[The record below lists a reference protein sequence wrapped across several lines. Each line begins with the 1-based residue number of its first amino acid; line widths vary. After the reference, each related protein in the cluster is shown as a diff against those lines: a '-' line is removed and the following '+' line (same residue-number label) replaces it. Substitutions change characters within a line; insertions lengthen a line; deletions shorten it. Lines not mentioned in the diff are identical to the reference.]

1 MSFFKK
7 IFGGENKET
16 KTTELKNQNTTQE
29 VKVKRSIFDF
39 FEIDFKTIP
48 DDSFIEAEVET
59 NESGKTVQNFRKTI
73 SYKECGI
80 FDTIEVK
87 VIDGSNKNVFLK
99 TFNPSRV
106 KFDNLKKL
114 IDELYL
120 IHGNDSD
127 DKGKF
132 TNKDLEDYNDT
143 EFYMLF
149 GRSWSDYSKY
159 KYPVVVGR
167 DEDEVS
173 ISIWGID
180 K

>member
-7 IFGGENKET
+7 LFGTGDNKE
-16 KTTELKNQNTTQE
+16 NTSEQTPTNSNNP
-29 VKVKRSIFDF
+29 KRTIFDF
-39 FEIDFKTIP
+39 FQIDLKNIP
-48 DDSFIEAEVET
+48 DDSFIAGELEENT
-59 NESGKTVQNFRKTI
+59 SGQTVQNFRK
-73 SYKECGI
+73 SLNYKECGL

-87 VIDGSNKNVFLK
+87 VIDGTNKNVFFK
-99 TFNPSRV
+99 SFNPDRINL
-106 KFDNLKKL
+106 DALKKL

-120 IHGNDSD
+120 IHGNDGD
-127 DKGKF
+127 NKGKF
-132 TNKDLEDYNDT
+132 NSKDKTDFFDK

-149 GRSWSDYSKY
+149 DRNWTDYPKY
-159 KYPVVVGR
+159 KYPVSVSR

>member
-7 IFGGENKET
+7 LFGTGDNKE
-16 KTTELKNQNTTQE
+16 NTSEQTPTNSNIP
-29 VKVKRSIFDF
+29 KRTIFDF
-39 FEIDFKTIP
+39 FQIDLKNIP
-48 DDSFIEAEVET
+48 DDSFIAGEVEENT
-59 NESGKTVQNFRKTI
+59 SGQTVQNFRK
-73 SYKECGI
+73 SLNYKECGL

-87 VIDGSNKNVFLK
+87 VIDGTNKNVFFK
-99 TFNPSRV
+99 SFNPDRINL
-106 KFDNLKKL
+106 DALKKL

-120 IHGNDSD
+120 IHGNDGD
-127 DKGKF
+127 NKGKF
-132 TNKDLEDYNDT
+132 NSKDKTDFFDT

-149 GRSWSDYSKY
+149 GRNWTDYPKY
-159 KYPVVVGR
+159 KYPVSVSR

>member
-7 IFGGENKET
+7 LFGTGDNKE
-16 KTTELKNQNTTQE
+16 NTSEQTPTNSNNP
-29 VKVKRSIFDF
+29 KRTIFDF
-39 FEIDFKTIP
+39 FQIDLKNIP
-48 DDSFIEAEVET
+48 DDSFIAGEVEENT
-59 NESGKTVQNFRKTI
+59 SGQTVQNFRK
-73 SYKECGI
+73 SLNYKECGL

-87 VIDGSNKNVFLK
+87 VIDGTNKNVFFK
-99 TFNPSRV
+99 SFNPDRINL
-106 KFDNLKKL
+106 DALKKL

-120 IHGNDSD
+120 IHGNDGD
-127 DKGKF
+127 NKGKF
-132 TNKDLEDYNDT
+132 NNKDKADYLDT

-149 GRSWSDYSKY
+149 GRNWTDYPKY
-159 KYPVVVGR
+159 KYPVTVSR

>member
-7 IFGGENKET
+7 LFGTGDNKE
-16 KTTELKNQNTTQE
+16 NTSEQTPTNSNNP
-29 VKVKRSIFDF
+29 KRTIFDF
-39 FEIDFKTIP
+39 FQIDLKNIP
-48 DDSFIEAEVET
+48 DDSFIAGEVEENT
-59 NESGKTVQNFRKTI
+59 SGQTVQNFRK
-73 SYKECGI
+73 SLNYKECGL

-87 VIDGSNKNVFLK
+87 VIDGTNKNVFFK
-99 TFNPSRV
+99 SFNPDRINL
-106 KFDNLKKL
+106 DTLKKL

-120 IHGNDSD
+120 IHGNDGD
-127 DKGKF
+127 NKGKF
-132 TNKDLEDYNDT
+132 NSKDKTDFFDK

-149 GRSWSDYSKY
+149 GRNWTDYPKY
-159 KYPVVVGR
+159 KYPVSVSR